1 MTDTSKLNFTNARLL
16 AVQTLYAH
24 TLGTEDWDKLM
35 SRALLGELGG
45 QALTESGKTEQY
57 VILPPADAGLLTRIV
72 QSYRDH
78 AEEIDTAIREGLS
91 ENIVFDRLETT
102 FLCILRAGLAEF
114 YAAPETDTP
123 IIINEYVDLTRSFY
137 DGPEVKIA
145 NALLDRFARIF
156 RG

>member
-24 TLGTEDWDKLM
+24 AVGTEDWDKLL

-45 QALTESGKTEQY
+45 QVLTENGKEERY
-57 VILPPADAGLLTRIV
+57 VILPPADAGLLTKIV

-78 AEEIDTAIREGLS
+78 AEEIDTAIRGGLS
-91 ENIVFDRLETT
+91 ENIVFDRLEVT
-102 FLCILRAGLAEF
+102 FLCILRAALAEF

-145 NALLDRFARIF
+145 NALLDRFARVL